1 MELQSNPAS
10 LAGFTTQGSAT
21 VGEFLPGTAL
31 GMTCEV
37 VVSGR
42 PGQIADLR
50 RKCREA
56 TAHWLSTV
64 NGAQALCNF
73 SREARTAPRH
83 AIRSASRSL
92 DPSIMIAGRPASLPR
107 TVTLTFCQ
115 TSLRE
120 GPDPTGQDFPGLSK
134 RCGYH
139 PSA

>member
-56 TAHWLSTV
+56 AAHWLSAV
-64 NGAQALCNF
+64 NGTHALCNF
-73 SREARTAPRH
+73 SREARTAVATVATPG
-83 AIRSASRSL
+83 AQV
-92 DPSIMIAGRPASLPR
+92 PSPLSG
-107 TVTLTFCQ
+107 
-115 TSLRE
+115 
-120 GPDPTGQDFPGLSK
+120 GLS
-134 RCGYH
+134 
-139 PSA
+139 S